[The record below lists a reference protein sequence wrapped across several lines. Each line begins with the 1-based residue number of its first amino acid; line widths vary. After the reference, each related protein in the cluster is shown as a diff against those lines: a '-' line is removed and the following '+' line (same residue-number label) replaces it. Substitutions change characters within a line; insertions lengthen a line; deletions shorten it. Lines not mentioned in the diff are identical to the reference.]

1 MLIDLHVH
9 TVRGSSDSSLK
20 TDEMVEEAAR
30 AGLHGLCLT
39 EHRGPWDRHELVAL
53 QQRHEGL
60 LLLNAMEVE
69 TTFGHLT
76 VFGLDRFVGGIHDPV
91 ALRRVADAHGAFV
104 VLAHPFRYF
113 LRQPEQNLLYRGQRA
128 IPDALEAIAQHPAFA
143 LVDAIEVSNAGTS
156 PAENALALEV
166 ARYLGK
172 PTVGGSDAHSTH
184 GLGQSVTVFDDPIT
198 NATEFM
204 EALHGSR
211 FHAAVRAADGTLTHA
226 GSHAPA

>member
-20 TDEMVEEAAR
+20 TDELVEEAAR
-30 AGLHGLCLT
+30 TGLDGVCLT
-39 EHRGPWDRHELVAL
+39 EHRGPWDRHELEAL
-53 QQRHEGL
+53 QERHPGL

-69 TTFGHLT
+69 TSFGHLT

-91 ALRRVADAHGAFV
+91 TLRRIADGQGAFV

-113 LRQPEQNLLYRGQRA
+113 LSLPERNLLYRGKFPVPA
-128 IPDALEAIAQHPAFA
+128 VIEEIAQHPAFA
-143 LVDAIEVSNAGTS
+143 LVDAIEVSNGGTS
-156 PAENALALEV
+156 PTENAVALEV

-184 GLGQSVTVFDDPIT
+184 GLGQSVTAFDDRIT
-198 NATEFM
+198 GTDDFIA
-204 EALHGSR
+204 ALHASR
-211 FHAAVRAADGTLTHA
+211 FHAATRAPDGVLTHA
-226 GSHAPA
+226 LGG

>member
-20 TDEMVEEAAR
+20 TDEMVEEAVR
-30 AGLHGLCLT
+30 AGLDGVCFT
-39 EHRGPWDRHELVAL
+39 EHRGPWDRHELEAL

-69 TTFGHLT
+69 TSFGHLT

-91 ALRRVADAHGAFV
+91 TLRRIADEQGAFV

-113 LRQPEQNLLYRGQRA
+113 LGLPERNLLYREQRP
-128 IPDALEAIAQHPAFA
+128 IPSEIEEITTHPAFA
-143 LVDAIEVSNAGTS
+143 LVDAIEVHNGGTS
-156 PAENALALEV
+156 AAENAVALEV

-184 GLGQSVTVFDDPIT
+184 GLGQSVTVFDDPI
-198 NATEFM
+198 ASARDFM
-204 EALHGSR
+204 EALHASK
-211 FHAAVRAADGTLTHA
+211 FHAAVRTPDGALTHA
-226 GSHAPA
+226 LGS